1 MSSREFAEWIAFYK
15 LQAEDE
21 QKEDELDNV
30 DDGLRPA
37 SSETVMDFLDAGM
50 GTPAKKE

>member
-15 LQAEDE
+15 LQDEDE
-21 QKEDELDNV
+21 QKEDERDNV
-30 DDGLRPA
+30 DGQRPA

-50 GTPAKKE
+50 GTPARKE